1 MKMLLKEGRSLV
13 DYDYFNIVKFIGIV
27 VIRLFVMIVMEYV
40 VGKGSCKLYVCK
52 YDKSKS
58 RYFVVLYLFKDIN
71 FCG

>member
-40 VGKGSCKLYVCK
+40 VGKGICKLYVCK
-52 YDKSKS
+52 
-58 RYFVVLYLFKDIN
+58 
-71 FCG
+71 